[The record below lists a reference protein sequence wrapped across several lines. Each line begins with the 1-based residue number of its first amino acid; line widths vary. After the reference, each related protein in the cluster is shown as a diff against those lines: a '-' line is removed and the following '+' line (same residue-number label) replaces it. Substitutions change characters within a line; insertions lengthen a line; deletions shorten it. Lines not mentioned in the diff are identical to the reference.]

1 MIIIIIIIIR
11 WNYEVCIGH
20 LNEHYQTLLLVL
32 LVFNTFVAILACENI
47 RFSETSPATKSEEK
61 RMFSQ
66 AIAILKNLTSMI
78 KLLSLNISKRL
89 GKDFCYLFLQ
99 CILTIITFLCV
110 IADL

>member
-1 MIIIIIIIIR
+1 MEL
-11 WNYEVCIGH
+11 WSVH
-20 LNEHYQTLLLVL
+20 KPFNEHYQTLLLVL

-66 AIAILKNLTSMI
+66 AIAILKILTSMI

-99 CILTIITFLCV
+99 CLLTIITFLCV
-110 IADL
+110 IGDL